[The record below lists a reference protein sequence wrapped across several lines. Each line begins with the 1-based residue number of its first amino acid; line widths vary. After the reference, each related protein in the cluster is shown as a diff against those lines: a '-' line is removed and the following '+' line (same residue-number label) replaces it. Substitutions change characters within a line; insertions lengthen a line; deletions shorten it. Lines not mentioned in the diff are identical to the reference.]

1 MNARELQKQFPYL
14 TMAKLKSGHGGY
26 KTERGWM
33 KHLEKLNAESE
44 ARCTAPFVDHLV
56 VTLTWRESKIF
67 GLCPRADAR
76 WHDEKGYHSQE
87 NVAYAGGCG
96 YATREAHASPPR

>member
-14 TMAKLKSGHGGY
+14 TMAKLKSGNGGY

-44 ARCTAPFVDHLV
+44 ARCAIADF
-56 VTLTWRESKIF
+56 RQNI
-67 GLCPRADAR
+67 LCGISAQKP
-76 WHDEKGYHSQE
+76 
-87 NVAYAGGCG
+87 C
-96 YATREAHASPPR
+96 